1 MMDIMAIVNDSVQ
14 PLSILTC
21 AALCLATR
29 SKARITDTGGVFF
42 GTLFILNTVLTL
54 LNTSPFLLPELISAT
69 ITGWL
74 AWNGKL

>member
-1 MMDIMAIVNDSVQ
+1 
-14 PLSILTC
+14 
-21 AALCLATR
+21 
-29 SKARITDTGGVFF
+29 VFF